1 MLYTQCKPSCKTCKY
16 LTSIVQA
23 RLAICLQQTCR
34 KLAEN
39 LQDLVKCKE
48 LALKMV
54 LSLHISCKSLQ
65 VSCKIE
71 SKIFARISISCK
83 IYACKIRKFCVQ
95 DLARTMQDSCTFH
108 ARNLSDTCMQL
119 ALFLHATC
127 TFLACNLHF
136 SCMQLALFL
145 HATCTFLACNL
156 HFNLVSLPTQKYDKC
171 IGWRENMRLY

>member
-1 MLYTQCKPSCKTCKY
+1 MHACIYMCRPSANH
-16 LTSIVQA
+16 LA
-23 RLAICLQQTCR
+23 RLASILQVLCKQDACS
-34 KLAEN
+34 KLAGN

-108 ARNLSDTCMQL
+108 AR
-119 ALFLHATC
+119 FLHV
-127 TFLACNLHF
+127 
-136 SCMQLALFL
+136 SCKE
-145 HATCTFLACNL
+145 
-156 HFNLVSLPTQKYDKC
+156 S
-171 IGWRENMRLY
+171 E

>member
-1 MLYTQCKPSCKTCKY
+1 MHHLSTSPSANH
-16 LTSIVQA
+16 LA
-23 RLAICLQQTCR
+23 RLASILQVLCKQDWQYACR
-34 KLAEN
+34 KLAGN

-108 ARNLSDTCMQL
+108 ARNLSDSCMQL
-119 ALFLHATC
+119 ALF
-127 TFLACNLHF
+127 LHF

-145 HATCTFLACNL
+145 HATCTYLACNL
-156 HFNLVSLPTQKYDKC
+156 HFSCMQLAL
-171 IGWRENMRLY
+171 

>member
-1 MLYTQCKPSCKTCKY
+1 MYHLHVIFHSQVTIPSANH
-16 LTSIVQA
+16 LA
-23 RLAICLQQTCR
+23 RLASILQVLCKQDWQYACS

-83 IYACKIRKFCVQ
+83 IYACKIRKFSVQ
-95 DLARTMQDSCTFH
+95 DLARTMQDSCTLH
-108 ARNLSDTCMQL
+108 AR
-119 ALFLHATC
+119 FLHVSC
-127 TFLACNLHF
+127 KVFAC
-136 SCMQLALFL
+136 S
-145 HATCTFLACNL
+145 
-156 HFNLVSLPTQKYDKC
+156 
-171 IGWRENMRLY
+171 

>member
-1 MLYTQCKPSCKTCKY
+1 MKGGGANQGFTLTPAVSQCKPSCKTCKY

-34 KLAEN
+34 KLAGN

-108 ARNLSDTCMQL
+108 AR
-119 ALFLHATC
+119 FLHV
-127 TFLACNLHF
+127 
-136 SCMQLALFL
+136 SCKE
-145 HATCTFLACNL
+145 
-156 HFNLVSLPTQKYDKC
+156 S
-171 IGWRENMRLY
+171 E